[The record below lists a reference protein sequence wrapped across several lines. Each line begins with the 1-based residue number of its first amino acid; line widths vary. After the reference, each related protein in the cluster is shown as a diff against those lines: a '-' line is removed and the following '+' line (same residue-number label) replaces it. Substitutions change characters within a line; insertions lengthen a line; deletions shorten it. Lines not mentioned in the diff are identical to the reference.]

1 MRRLRG
7 AIAGALELLGG
18 VYQLLRLAALTRFR
32 MRGAY
37 WQWRWHTAFG
47 RGAPP
52 TRGARL
58 RAALD
63 YGRWVHRMRRG
74 TRP

>member
-1 MRRLRG
+1 MTRLRA
-7 AIAGALELLGG
+7 AIDGLLELLGG
-18 VYQLLRLAALTRFR
+18 AYQLLRLAVLTRFR
-32 MRGAY
+32 LRGAY

-47 RGAPP
+47 RGAPL
-52 TRGARL
+52 TRTARL

-63 YGRWVHRMRRG
+63 YGKWVHRMRRG